1 MTPYFNYKDTNGDVH
16 QVWYDDA
23 ESMAVKYRIA
33 RESGIRGT
41 SNIYSYYILRFSLPT
56 KRNMILFFKN

>member
-41 SNIYSYYILRFSLPT
+41 SNIYSYSHT
-56 KRNMILFFKN
+56 SLFFTNKKKHDIIF